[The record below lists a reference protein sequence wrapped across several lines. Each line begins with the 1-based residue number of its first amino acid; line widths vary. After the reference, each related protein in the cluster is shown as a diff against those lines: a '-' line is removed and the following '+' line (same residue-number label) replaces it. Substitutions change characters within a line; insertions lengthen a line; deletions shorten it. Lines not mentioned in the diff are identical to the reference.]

1 MSSNNNTLNITVTS
15 TPKPQIDNSTDN
27 SFCITCGFDFG
38 HIVDGID
45 DKIAGALLISLFVF
59 VICCP
64 CIIMSYFYLH
74 GNKHK
79 KKRKKKSKYRS
90 VEEDKDDDDD
100 NSSDLE

>member
-1 MSSNNNTLNITVTS
+1 MSGNNNTLINITTTS
-15 TPKPQIDNSTDN
+15 TPQPQSDN

-45 DKIAGALLISLFVF
+45 DKIAGALLISLFVL

-64 CIIMSYFYLH
+64 CIIMSYFYLFR
-74 GNKHK
+74 NKNK
-79 KKRKKKSKYRS
+79 KKKKKKSKYHS

-100 NSSDLE
+100 ADNSDLE